1 MKITLICVGKCR
13 EKYFTDAAD
22 EYLKRLSR
30 YAKTEIIEVRDEKT
44 PEEASEHEE
53 DLIRDAEGQCIL
65 AKIPENSYVISLA
78 LDGKAY
84 DSVGLS
90 EHISD
95 LMLQGKSHLALL
107 IGGSIGLSESVLK
120 RADESWSFSKLTFP
134 HQLMRVILLE
144 QIYRCFRINRNEP
157 YHK

>member
-53 DLIRDAEGQCIL
+53 DLIRVEAKANKEYADILRSSGKMSKEIPDIQWHIL
-65 AKIPENSYVISLA
+65 AT
-78 LDGKAY
+78 AY
-84 DSVGLS
+84 IHLIFEIVRHDMSRDEAAEHMQFVKDLLYPGWKMIFGL
-90 EHISD
+90 
-95 LMLQGKSHLALL
+95 
-107 IGGSIGLSESVLK
+107 
-120 RADESWSFSKLTFP
+120 
-134 HQLMRVILLE
+134 
-144 QIYRCFRINRNEP
+144 
-157 YHK
+157 